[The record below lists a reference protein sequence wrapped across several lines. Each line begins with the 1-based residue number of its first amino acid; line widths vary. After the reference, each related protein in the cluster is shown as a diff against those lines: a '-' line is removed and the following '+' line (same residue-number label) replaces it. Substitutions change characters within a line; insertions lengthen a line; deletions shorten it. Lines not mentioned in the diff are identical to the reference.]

1 MVSKDTL
8 GFHVSIKTDIHNIT
22 LILLNMIL
30 DVTNKLYL
38 HIELVER
45 LEIFSSYGEI
55 QLNLLS
61 QYNNLSTIVSPS
73 AIEKWPDKRVAFSG
87 RGL

>member
-1 MVSKDTL
+1 MSRGCVNLK
-8 GFHVSIKTDIHNIT
+8 N
-22 LILLNMIL
+22 
-30 DVTNKLYL
+30 
-38 HIELVER
+38 R
-45 LEIFSSYGEI
+45 YGEI